1 MINNPVSKNKNT
13 IRSEISENTEEKLSK
28 QKINKVSVRVA
39 KHIAKSTPFRSFI
52 SYTKKIAL
60 PGFDKMPVYN
70 VADFFF
76 TGIQR
81 GGIVTRAQALAFSF
95 FLAIFPATIFL
106 FSLIPYIPIPNFQE
120 QLLDLIQG
128 ILPTNEFR
136 GARNTIDDIIKI
148 PRGGLLSI
156 GFIAALYFT
165 TNAFMTMMRG
175 FNSSYHVI
183 ENRSPLKQRMVAVIL
198 TFILST
204 LVLIS
209 TLLIIF
215 SEFATKYLV
224 THSILKTKTQIT
236 LLLLGKWSVVL
247 ALFFIGISFL
257 YYYAPSQKKR
267 WRFISAGSTLAT
279 LFTVI
284 MSVGFAYFVNHFGN
298 YNKIYGSIGTLIVIM
313 LWIYFNSLIL
323 ILGFELNASIEN
335 AKKQVG
341 KK

>member
-1 MINNPVSKNKNT
+1 M
-13 IRSEISENTEEKLSK
+13 
-28 QKINKVSVRVA
+28 
-39 KHIAKSTPFRSFI
+39 
-52 SYTKKIAL
+52 L
-60 PGFDKMPVYN
+60 PGFDNMPVYY
-70 VADFFF
+70 VADFFL
-76 TGIQR
+76 TGILR

-106 FSLIPYIPIPNFQE
+106 FSLIPYIPIHNFQE
-120 QLLDLIQG
+120 QLLDFIQG

-183 ENRSPLKQRMVAVIL
+183 ETRSPWKQRMVAVIL

-236 LLLLGKWSVVL
+236 LLLIGKWSVVL

-267 WRFISAGSTLAT
+267 WKFISAGSTLAT

-335 AKKQVG
+335 AKKQAG